1 MFGFGY
7 MDEFFLIILHVKIQ
21 LSNPNSGV
29 VSEETLY
36 SNSKMNIVTKF

>member
-1 MFGFGY
+1 MFGF
-7 MDEFFLIILHVKIQ
+7 EFLDKNFLIILGVKIQ

-29 VSEETLY
+29 ASEETLY